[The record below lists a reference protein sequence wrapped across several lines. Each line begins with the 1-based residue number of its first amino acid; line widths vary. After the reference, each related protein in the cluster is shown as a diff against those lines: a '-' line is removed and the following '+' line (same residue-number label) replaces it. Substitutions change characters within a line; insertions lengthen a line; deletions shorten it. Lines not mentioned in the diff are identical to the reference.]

1 MSGKPLNTTRRKL
14 IGAAAATCLLSVC
27 RVSYAAANNIIAIRI
42 WPSSTYTRITMESSA
57 TIQYKQMKLS
67 NPDRLVID
75 IQDMQLNSTL
85 QNISQQAIAS
95 DPLIKTIR
103 AGQFDPQTVRI
114 VVELKTDIKPQL
126 FTLKP
131 IAGFKDRFVIDLYPA
146 KALADDPMLAL
157 LEDFNDGT
165 LNTQTPSTKTP
176 PPATK
181 PNKSKR
187 NTFTIMLDPGH
198 GGEDPGAVGPSGI
211 REKDI
216 VLKIAK
222 QLKQMISREPNMK
235 VYLTREEDVFIPLG
249 IRVAKARKL
258 NANLFISIHADAFTT
273 PTARGSSVF
282 ALSEKG
288 ATSAAAKFLAQTQN
302 KADEIGGIK
311 ITSKDRYLNQT
322 LVDLTQTATI
332 NDSLKFGKFVL
343 NNIGKLNK
351 LHKNGVEQAGFAV
364 LKAPDI
370 PSILVETAFISNPE
384 EEKKLS
390 SNNFQKQMASAI
402 FDGIRSHINTQ
413 T

>member
-187 NTFTIMLDPGH
+187 NTFIIMLDPGH